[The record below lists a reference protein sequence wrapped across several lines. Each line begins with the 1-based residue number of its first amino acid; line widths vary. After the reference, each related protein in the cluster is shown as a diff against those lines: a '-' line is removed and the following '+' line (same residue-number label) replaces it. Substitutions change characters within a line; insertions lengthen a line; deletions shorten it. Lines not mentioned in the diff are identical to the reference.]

1 MKLRNPMKNKWGQWK
16 DDATLTE
23 KFFWSF
29 IFVSTGM
36 ALGSL
41 IASFFNKGLVTN
53 DNIKILKELRRIV
66 FDDDTLIALL
76 KRKQLRM
83 NSKLS
88 VFRDYLTLR
97 ESIAEKWN

>member
-1 MKLRNPMKNKWGQWK
+1 MFLTINRTLQSVGLYWGFGIFIKKIKMKLRNPMKNKWGQWK

-41 IASFFNKGLVTN
+41 IASFF
-53 DNIKILKELRRIV
+53 
-66 FDDDTLIALL
+66 
-76 KRKQLRM
+76 
-83 NSKLS
+83 
-88 VFRDYLTLR
+88 
-97 ESIAEKWN
+97 